1 MKCKEKCMK
10 NNNPCIKSDCRN
22 WIAYEDDL
30 NCVLVCA
37 EKNGPL
43 TLQET
48 SKRIGVSYVRIKQI
62 QDKALA
68 KMQISSKEDSYQKE
82 RYRVKSYNIKIKDK
96 KNREKKSFTVS
107 VDSEDDFVKWM
118 EILSNFEKQE
128 KISYEEVN
136 PTSKQKEF

>member
-1 MKCKEKCMK
+1 M
-10 NNNPCIKSDCRN
+10 
-22 WIAYEDDL
+22 
-30 NCVLVCA
+30 
-37 EKNGPL
+37 
-43 TLQET
+43 
-48 SKRIGVSYVRIKQI
+48 
-62 QDKALA
+62 
-68 KMQISSKEDSYQKE
+68 
-82 RYRVKSYNIKIKDK
+82 KSYNIKIKDK

>member
-1 MKCKEKCMK
+1 
-10 NNNPCIKSDCRN
+10 
-22 WIAYEDDL
+22 
-30 NCVLVCA
+30 
-37 EKNGPL
+37 
-43 TLQET
+43 
-48 SKRIGVSYVRIKQI
+48 
-62 QDKALA
+62 
-68 KMQISSKEDSYQKE
+68 
-82 RYRVKSYNIKIKDK
+82 VKSYNIKIKDK